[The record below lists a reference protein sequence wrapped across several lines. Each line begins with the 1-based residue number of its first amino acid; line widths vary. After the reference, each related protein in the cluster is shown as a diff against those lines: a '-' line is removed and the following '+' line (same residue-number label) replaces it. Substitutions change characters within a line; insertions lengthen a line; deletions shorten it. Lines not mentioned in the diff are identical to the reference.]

1 MIADLNERVAVVTGG
16 ASGIGLAIAEAFL
29 VNGMSVVLSDVDEV
43 SLVAQVDRL
52 AVDVGDRVSGV
63 VCDVVN
69 PDAVVALAA
78 KARDRYGVVHVLC
91 NNAGVGP
98 AGAMLTTTASEWR
111 WTFDVNVLGVA
122 HGVLAFAPQMVE
134 AGVGHIVNVASQAGL
149 MTNVLLGMY
158 SASKHAVVGLS
169 EALYR
174 ELEPTPV
181 GVSCLCPELVSTEI
195 FDVARL
201 RPEWVKASETSDTTQ
216 KLLAEV
222 LAERGMDADLVA
234 ARVVEAI
241 QTGRFWVFT
250 HDVTVPLAL
259 QRFRDLEVGQNP
271 SALT

>member
-201 RPEWVKASETSDTTQ
+201 RPEWVRASETSDTTQ

-222 LAERGMDADLVA
+222 LVFHLTNYPT
-234 ARVVEAI
+234 RVRS
-241 QTGRFWVFT
+241 GRY
-250 HDVTVPLAL
+250 
-259 QRFRDLEVGQNP
+259 G
-271 SALT
+271 